1 MSIRVKLQA
10 KIKKAAIRRR
20 KGNDMQMGI
29 LFTDSYELQLE
40 TMETARKAIF
50 KALKENLP
58 EDAQRADV
66 ILHILNDAKRSIGNL
81 HINL

>member
-1 MSIRVKLQA
+1 M
-10 KIKKAAIRRR
+10 KI
-20 KGNDMQMGI
+20 GI

-40 TMETARKAIF
+40 TIKTAKKAIF
-50 KALKENLP
+50 KALKESLP

-66 ILHILNDAKRSIGNL
+66 ILHILNDAKRSISNL

>member
-1 MSIRVKLQA
+1 MCNHPMSIRVKLQA

-50 KALKENLP
+50 RSEERRVGKEC
-58 EDAQRADV
+58 
-66 ILHILNDAKRSIGNL
+66 
-81 HINL
+81 